1 MSAQAEQKSSWPEL
15 VGKSADEAKAVI
27 EAEFPGVKVQV
38 VGVNQPVTMDYR
50 FDRVR
55 IAVDANNVV
64 AVPPNIG

>member
-38 VGVNQPVTMDYR
+38 VGVNQLVTMDYR

-64 AVPPNIG
+64 AASPHIG